1 MSDTKSIKIL
11 LAGNINAGK
20 TTLCT
25 VFNTG
30 KGIKGDD
37 SKSSKTPEKPAER
50 PEKAKLK
57 VISLKKEKVVVNLV
71 DTCGEE
77 RFRTLSSSY
86 YNDVDGVL
94 VAFDLGDKE
103 SFNDAERWLNEAGF
117 LSEKKNLHKMLVGT
131 KSDRERSVT
140 TSEAEALAGKMK
152 IPYFEVTATKR
163 KSIVN
168 ALSIFSEFIL
178 HENVYTISNVSS
190 SSCICQ

>member
-11 LAGNINAGK
+11 LAGNISTGK
-20 TTLCT
+20 TTLCS

-30 KGIKGDD
+30 KSIKGDD
-37 SKSSKTPEKPAER
+37 SKSSKSTEKPPEK

-57 VISLKKEKVVVNLV
+57 VISLKKEKVIVNLV

-86 YNDVDGVL
+86 YEGVDGVL
-94 VAFDLGDKE
+94 VAFDLGDRGTFE
-103 SFNDAERWLNEAGF
+103 DAERWLREVNF
-117 LSEKKNLHKMLVGT
+117 LSEKTNLCRMLVGT
-131 KSDRERSVT
+131 KADRERKVRT
-140 TSEAEALAGKMK
+140 DEAEALAGKMK

-168 ALSIFSEFIL
+168 ALSIFSEFIV
-178 HENVYTISNVSS
+178 HGNVYTISNVSS